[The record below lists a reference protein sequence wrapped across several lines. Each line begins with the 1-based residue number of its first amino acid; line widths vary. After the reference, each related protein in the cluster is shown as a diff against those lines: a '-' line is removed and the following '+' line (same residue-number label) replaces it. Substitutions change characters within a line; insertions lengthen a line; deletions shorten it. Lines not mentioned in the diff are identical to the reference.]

1 MFLCKISLKLY
12 LAGKKKS
19 NIETTLF
26 FLFSNKQKKE
36 VLHLQQEK

>member
-12 LAGKKKS
+12 LAGKKIVILKQPY
-19 NIETTLF
+19 F
-26 FLFSNKQKKE
+26 FLFSNKQIKE